1 MNIREI
7 LLGLGVAAVLASV
20 VSLILV
26 MAALDRRG
34 MRTNMLEARIR
45 PWKYLK
51 AYKEATQKETGKP
64 GRLYGLW
71 TVMINLALILAV
83 AGFLVPRSW

>member
-1 MNIREI
+1 MGIRNV
-7 LLGLGVAAVLASV
+7 LLALGVAAALSNV
-20 VSLILV
+20 VILILI

-64 GRLYGLW
+64 GPLYGLSIL
-71 TVMINLALILAV
+71 TINLALLLALAAIL
-83 AGFLVPRSW
+83 GPWG